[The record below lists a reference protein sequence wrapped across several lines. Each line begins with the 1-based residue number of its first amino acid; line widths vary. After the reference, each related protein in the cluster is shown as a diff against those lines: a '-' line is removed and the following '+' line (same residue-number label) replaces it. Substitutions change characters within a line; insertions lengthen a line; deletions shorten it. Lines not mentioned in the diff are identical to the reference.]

1 MITHDRVRTAMKV
14 RTEDEVAIVVVV
26 GEIDLGTSPQFRR
39 CLLLATHSTSSVLVV
54 DLSRTSF
61 LDCSGLA
68 ALAAAQDVLL
78 ARNQQLRLRGA
89 RGIVRKVLEL
99 GGLAA
104 FLVTHPDRSPSPPE
118 RLRSL
123 DQKPDSTS

>member
-1 MITHDRVRTAMKV
+1 VIAHDGVRTAMKV
-14 RTEDEVAIVVVV
+14 RTEDEAAIVVVV
-26 GEIDLGTSPQFRR
+26 GEIDLRTSPQFRR
-39 CLLLATHSTSSVLVV
+39 CLLLAAQGTNSALLV

-68 ALAAAQDVLL
+68 ALTAARDVLL
-78 ARNQQLRLRGA
+78 ARDQQLCLHGA

-104 FLVTHPDRSPSPPE
+104 FLVTHPDRSSSTPE
-118 RLRSL
+118 RPRSP
-123 DQKPDSTS
+123 DQQPDSTS

>member
-1 MITHDRVRTAMKV
+1 VIAHDGVRTAMKV
-14 RTEDEVAIVVVV
+14 RTEDDSANVMVV
-26 GEIDLGTSPQFRR
+26 GEIDLRTSPQFRR
-39 CLLLATHSTSSVLVV
+39 CLLLAAQGTNSALVV

-68 ALAAAQDVLL
+68 ALTAARDVLL
-78 ARNQQLRLRGA
+78 ARNQQLCLRGA

-104 FLVTHPDRSPSPPE
+104 FLVIHPDRSSSPPE
-118 RLRSL
+118 RPRSPE
-123 DQKPDSTS
+123 QQSDSTS

>member
-1 MITHDRVRTAMKV
+1 MIAHDGERTATKV
-14 RTEDEVAIVVVV
+14 RTEDEAAIVVVV
-26 GEIDLGTSPQFRR
+26 GEIDLRTSPQFRR
-39 CLLLATHSTSSVLVV
+39 CLLLAARGTNSALLV

-68 ALAAAQDVLL
+68 ALTAARDVLL

-89 RGIVRKVLEL
+89 RGIVRKALEL

-104 FLVTHPDRSPSPPE
+104 LLVTHPDR
-118 RLRSL
+118 
-123 DQKPDSTS
+123 